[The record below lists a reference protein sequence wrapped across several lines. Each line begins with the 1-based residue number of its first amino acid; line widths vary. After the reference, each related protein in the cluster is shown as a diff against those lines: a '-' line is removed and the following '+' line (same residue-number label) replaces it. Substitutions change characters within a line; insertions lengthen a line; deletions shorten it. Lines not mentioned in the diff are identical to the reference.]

1 MSHGGERCR
10 RLARACEL
18 LIWRLAEAEST
29 RACFVHCA
37 ALGRAGR
44 WQGNWGPIC
53 GAEGGVRPPT
63 LPNERL
69 RRPRGTHFAAARCSG
84 ARERPL
90 SGAQCSSERLLG
102 RYGSSAC
109 GGSCL
114 CLWMVEY
121 KRCLLESSTGSEQLH
136 HLTKQRSS
144 PWLGGVT
151 ALPRRRTTRM
161 GPRSSRSLRSTHPAR
176 SGGRGRACATSEAR
190 RWGPPRKAPR
200 QLDAALA
207 AVSSH
212 ACSGIVPCPLS
223 RSSAETLDAATV
235 RGALQV
241 YLAELGSEH
250 QPSDAPQAPR
260 RGAGHGLAEA

>member
-1 MSHGGERCR
+1 MSLRNNTTRLRRPGCRIAGALRAACSSNISSRSPAPWCAHRWWQRNDDKWLRARWSGVSATRRDGSGFCGVRCRNRPSYAALLRVLRGGGIGGRVACRTGGERCR
-10 RLARACEL
+10 RLARAYEL

-136 HLTKQRSS
+136 
-144 PWLGGVT
+144 
-151 ALPRRRTTRM
+151 TT
-161 GPRSSRSLRSTHPAR
+161 
-176 SGGRGRACATSEAR
+176 
-190 RWGPPRKAPR
+190 
-200 QLDAALA
+200 
-207 AVSSH
+207 
-212 ACSGIVPCPLS
+212 
-223 RSSAETLDAATV
+223 
-235 RGALQV
+235 
-241 YLAELGSEH
+241 
-250 QPSDAPQAPR
+250 
-260 RGAGHGLAEA
+260 